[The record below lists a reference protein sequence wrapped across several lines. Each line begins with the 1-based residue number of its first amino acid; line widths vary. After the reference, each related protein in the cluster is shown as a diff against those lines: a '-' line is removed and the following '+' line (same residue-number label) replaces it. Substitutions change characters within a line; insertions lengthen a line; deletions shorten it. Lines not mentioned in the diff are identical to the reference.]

1 MSAAVPTEVAAI
13 SADDLFIAHRAAA
26 HPGTADPAIL
36 RSLLR
41 QERTL
46 DTIAALL
53 TEIRDR
59 LPDPSTLISATATL
73 TPVAAPVVAPAP
85 LPAPPHPK
93 NARRGS

>member
-1 MSAAVPTEVAAI
+1 MGEGMPSEMAALLAIGPDDVAAARRP
-13 SADDLFIAHRAAA
+13 SA
-26 HPGTADPAIL
+26 PGAADPYIL

-59 LPDPSTLISATATL
+59 LPDPSTLIAAEAIL
-73 TPVAAPVVAPAP
+73 APVAPEPIP
-85 LPAPPHPK
+85 PPHTK
-93 NARRGS
+93 RQRGS